1 MEVTTRNKRRFTF
14 INQRRRIGKIGKEGR
29 EKEWRKRERKERKKE
44 RKEANEGN
52 SKKWRNIKRLIA
64 LNIK

>member
-29 EKEWRKRERKERKKE
+29 EKERKEKEREKE
-44 RKEANEGN
+44 RKEANEAN